1 VNHIHGQADG
11 VEHPLDRVEA
21 DALRLLELLG
31 LDEVEL
37 SLVLCDDARI
47 QALNR
52 DYRGKDAPTD
62 VLSFSMRE
70 GEEAEA
76 DDPVLGDLVIS
87 LDTAARQASELGHTL
102 EDELRVLTIHGL
114 LHLLGYDHERGE
126 AEAQEMAARER
137 DLLKRLAPDSQG
149 APLLT
154 RSA

>member
-102 EDELRVLTIHGL
+102 
-114 LHLLGYDHERGE
+114 
-126 AEAQEMAARER
+126 
-137 DLLKRLAPDSQG
+137 
-149 APLLT
+149 
-154 RSA
+154 